1 MCVPTQPSNDR
12 PPPPPP
18 PIPVPARDDPAVS
31 QANRDARRRRQLA
44 AGRQSTLMTG
54 GQGVAE
60 DANTGAKTLL
70 GA

>member
-1 MCVPTQPSNDR
+1 MCGPTQPSNDR

-18 PIPVPARDDPAVS
+18 PISVPARDDPAVS
-31 QANRDARRRRQLA
+31 QANRDSRRRRQLA

-54 GQGVAE
+54 GQGVTE
-60 DANTGAKTLL
+60 DANTGSKSLL

>member
-1 MCVPTQPSNDR
+1 MCGPTQPSNDR

-54 GQGVAE
+54 GQGVTE

>member
-1 MCVPTQPSNDR
+1 MCGPTQPSNDR

-31 QANRDARRRRQLA
+31 QANRDARRRRQLP
-44 AGRQSTLMTG
+44 AGSQSTLMTG
-54 GQGVAE
+54 GQGVTE